1 MARARTPAEST
12 SSPPWVCETDVA
24 TDPNKPD
31 AVVEPADPASPFEA
45 RMRLRIG
52 ETDLLFEGSEAFLR
66 ELLPLALSRLVP
78 GATPVATAAPA
89 APAAAPVPGPL
100 AAFAE
105 ELEVSPQQ
113 LQAALRPEAAPPYL
127 SVNPNHWAHFK
138 ERSPRSGRSA
148 TNDVQFVAMALSLW
162 FRHLDRSPPA
172 LADVRQAV
180 RQSQLTTKNATRSIE
195 NAVALQ
201 RQGETV
207 SVRPTEF
214 LLARNVVRTLC
225 LPDAGAPG

>member
-1 MARARTPAEST
+1 MSTAPASG
-12 SSPPWVCETDVA
+12 
-24 TDPNKPD
+24 
-31 AVVEPADPASPFEA
+31 AVVEPTDDSSPFEA
-45 RMRLRIG
+45 RMRLRVG

-66 ELLPLALSRLVP
+66 ELLPLALARLVP
-78 GATPVATAAPA
+78 GAGVSVAPA
-89 APAAAPVPGPL
+89 PAPSTPPTVSGPI

-113 LQAALRPEAAPPYL
+113 LQAALRPETAPPYL
-127 SVNPNHWAHFK
+127 SVNPHHWAHFK
-138 ERSPRSGRSA
+138 ERAPRSGRSA

-172 LADVRQAV
+172 LADVRLAV

-195 NAVALQ
+195 NAPALQ
-201 RQGETV
+201 RQGEAV

-225 LPDAGAPG
+225 LPDAGLAG

>member
-1 MARARTPAEST
+1 MRID
-12 SSPPWVCETDVA
+12 TD
-24 TDPNKPD
+24 NI
-31 AVVEPADPASPFEA
+31 AVVEPADPSSPFEA
-45 RMRLRIG
+45 RMRLRVG

-78 GATPVATAAPA
+78 GTAPTAAVGPTTAPA
-89 APAAAPVPGPL
+89 ASVSGPL
-100 AAFAE
+100 AAFAD
-105 ELEVSPQQ
+105 ELEVTPQQ
-113 LQAALRPEAAPPYL
+113 LQAALRPEPAPPYL
-127 SVNPNHWAHFK
+127 SVNPHHWAHFK

-172 LADVRQAV
+172 LADVRLAV

-195 NAVALQ
+195 NAPALQ

-225 LPDAGAPG
+225 LPDAGLAG